1 MGRQKLST
9 KILIATMIS
18 FVLVYLAV
26 ITVTPYFVYHL
37 VRESEAKE
45 ALAFNEQVG
54 MRIEQRFDEL
64 TRFSSVVAMD
74 ETLNREIADCMKS
87 PSPGAEA
94 ALRLRISGM
103 IQKDGVS
110 SYHVLGIYIETENED
125 GSIFRTETVGFP
137 ENVKRYL
144 QNTLI
149 PSYLEAGKETAYI
162 LPFGYSDEDTQSYF
176 GSGFT
181 QVYGFIRPYGRDGR
195 IAIISSYDEISLI
208 AGALEDNYTDFLLCA
223 GGRPIPPF
231 SETGRINP
239 DELEGR
245 MAIGNSY
252 QESSL
257 ITKDGIY
264 AARDLG
270 SSGWSM
276 ITWLDRAEVLR
287 RNRNQTWMI
296 FLTVGIFSLILGGV
310 IFIIV
315 TRFTR
320 PLMEVSERMRQIAG
334 GDFSARVE
342 VHSEDEIGQVSRA
355 FNAMARQLEE
365 KIEAIVEKE
374 KQEQS
379 MKYSLLISQVD
390 PHFLYNTMNMI
401 TYLAQKGRNEDIVVV
416 NRAMIEILKDR
427 LRIEISQVYDTVE
440 QEISVIRQYLIIQEY
455 RYEGMFRV
463 RYDIDENAKGL
474 LILKNV
480 IQPLVE
486 NALSHGI
493 LENRDENGE
502 PLGGCIVISVKTD
515 EPGFIGLTV
524 SDNGAGMPE
533 EDLEKVMDTD
543 TVWERGK
550 HIGIRNVRQRLQY
563 IYQSDV
569 DFRIESRLGEGT
581 TVSMRLPVVKPDENG
596 GDSGIVT
603 PIA

>member
-181 QVYGFIRPYGRDGR
+181 QVYGFIRPYGKDGR

-223 GGRPIPPF
+223 GGRPIPPV

-245 MAIGNSY
+245 MAIGSSY

-463 RYDIDENAKGL
+463 RYDIDENVLKKARLAAKEAG
-474 LILKNV
+474 
-480 IQPLVE
+480 VE
-486 NALSHGI
+486 GMIHFQRRDVKDLSHPQKYGFLITNPPYGERLEDKEKLPAIYSSLGNAFNRLDSWSAYVITPYEGI
-493 LENRDENGE
+493 EKDFGRKATKKRKLYNGM
-502 PLGGCIVISVKTD
+502 IKTD
-515 EPGFIGLTV
+515 LYAFEGPR
-524 SDNGAGMPE
+524 PP
-533 EDLEKVMDTD
+533 K
-543 TVWERGK
+543 K
-550 HIGIRNVRQRLQY
+550 QRNEQ
-563 IYQSDV
+563 
-569 DFRIESRLGEGT
+569 
-581 TVSMRLPVVKPDENG
+581 
-596 GDSGIVT
+596 
-603 PIA
+603 